1 MSNGWNVV
9 FDSNKVIE
17 IEEDLPDSPDSPTV
31 ENSPEL
37 EGMDLFV
44 SAKELFG
51 ESMRV
56 DKPVCA
62 VLPSLLAEIEKY
74 EEDCVG
80 TIR

>member
-1 MSNGWNVV
+1 MV

-17 IEEDLPDSPDSPTV
+17 IEEDVQTTPNSPTV

-37 EGMDLFV
+37 EGMDMFV

-51 ESMRV
+51 ESIRV
-56 DKPVCA
+56 DRPVCA

-80 TIR
+80 MLGMSER